1 MEPSPSP
8 NGMDKILRFA
18 RAQREGASAANARD
32 DRAAHTG
39 QAALDV
45 VQQVA
50 AAIRANEVRTE
61 TIVARAIEELK
72 AAEARIRAL
81 EARALEAETRANE
94 AEKWLHRLHQAI
106 QEKLADWGGKGAR
119 AAGARHLA
127 A

>member
-18 RAQREGASAANARD
+18 RAQREGASASE
-32 DRAAHTG
+32 DRAARTG
-39 QAALDV
+39 QAALDL

-61 TIVARAIEELK
+61 TIVQRAIEELK
-72 AAEARIRAL
+72 SAEARIKAL

-94 AEKWLHRLHQAI
+94 AEKWLVRLHQAI
-106 QEKLADWGGKGAR
+106 QEKLADWSGKGAR